1 MKEQNKRGRWFL
13 GIILLLCFTGII
25 CFMTFRRMSRT
36 DTEELRGCTAEEI
49 VARMGIGWNLGN
61 TFDATGGNVQ
71 NVYSQEQSWGN
82 PKVERELIL
91 AVKEAGFTTIRIPVT
106 WYRHL
111 SEDGTYT
118 IDQEFLD
125 RIKTIVDY
133 AYEEDLFI
141 ILNVHHEEWLNVP
154 ELAEN
159 HEILGEELSAI
170 WSQLAEYFAEYDQH
184 LIFEGMNEPRMA
196 GTALEWSGSQE
207 AYAAVNY
214 LNQVFVNTVRSSR
227 SGYNSE
233 RCLMIPG
240 YAASSS
246 PAVLESITIPTVD
259 GEAAENIIISVHCY
273 SPYDFCLSDARMNFD
288 SEDSACV
295 GDIDYLFDNLQ
306 SLFLDSGIP
315 VVIGET
321 GATNKDNTAERE
333 KWAYYM
339 GGKAAAYGIPIVIW
353 DNGAGGNT
361 GGENHA
367 YIDRRTYEWKY
378 PTVVQALMEG
388 KESIAW
394 GMGREAVLETDT
406 QSLTGGRVLW
416 SNTDGLTSTA
426 LWDYTYI
433 VTRAR
438 THYYAKGC
446 EVAVVYTGG
455 GEPKLILDSEMNSV
469 WWIPVD
475 ASRIEELDDKKA
487 AYFTAEDILKE
498 MYAADVMDPAEL
510 RNMSFLAADD
520 NITTYE
526 ISILGGAPT
535 VIYKVN
541 GMDYAVGTELPKDPS
556 YTNMEFLGWYTTK
569 DYQPGTEYT
578 GGEVSE
584 DTVVYA
590 KFGLRSS

>member
-1 MKEQNKRGRWFL
+1 MKEQNKRGRWLL
-13 GIILLLCFTGII
+13 GIICILCITGLI
-25 CFMTFRRMSRT
+25 CFIIFQRMSRT
-36 DTEELRGCTAEEI
+36 DTKELSGYTAEEI
-49 VARMGIGWNLGN
+49 VARMGVGWNLGN
-61 TFDATGGNVQ
+61 TFDATGGNML

-82 PKVERELIL
+82 PKVERELIH

-118 IDQEFLD
+118 IDREFLD

-133 AYEEDLFI
+133 AYEEGFFI

-159 HEILGEELSAI
+159 HEILGVELSAI
-170 WSQLAEYFAEYDQH
+170 WSQLAENFAEYDQH

-196 GTALEWSGSQE
+196 GTALEWGGSQE

-214 LNQVFVNTVRSSR
+214 LNQVFVNTVRSSG

-246 PAVLESITIPTVD
+246 PAVLESITIPTVG

-288 SEDSACV
+288 PEDSACV
-295 GDIDYLFDNLQ
+295 GDIDYLFSNLQ
-306 SLFLDSGIP
+306 SLFLDNGIP

-321 GATNKDNTAERE
+321 SATNKDNTDERE

-339 GGKAAAYGIPIVIW
+339 GSKAAAYGVPIVIW
-353 DNGAGGNT
+353 DNGADGNT

-367 YIDRRTYEWKY
+367 YINRRTYEWNY

-394 GMGREAVLETDT
+394 GTGREAVAETDT
-406 QSLTGGRVLW
+406 QSLAGGRVLW
-416 SNTDGLTSTA
+416 SDTDGLTSSA

-433 VTRAR
+433 VIRAR
-438 THYYAKGC
+438 AHYYDEGC
-446 EVAVVYTGG
+446 EVAVIYTGS
-455 GEPKLILDSEMNSV
+455 GEPKLILDSEMNNV

-475 ASRIEELDDKKA
+475 ASRIEELEGKKA
-487 AYFTAEDILKE
+487 AYFAAEDILKE
-498 MYAADVMDPAEL
+498 MYAADVKNPAEL

-520 NITTYE
+520 TITTYE
-526 ISILGGAPT
+526 ISILGGVPT

-541 GMDYAVGTELPKDPS
+541 GVDYAVGTELPKDPS

-569 DYQPGTEYT
+569 NYQPGTEYT
-578 GGEVSE
+578 GGEVLE
-584 DTVVYA
+584 DTTVYA